1 MKSKAEKIMSI
12 VSPHEAILLTCEQ
25 SLRWLSGLSF
35 TDGYAVITDCRCFLF
50 ADFRYIEAARAK
62 VKPPIEVVLLSRG
75 SAHAGEVFVSAEIKQ
90 VIYEDKYMT
99 CAEFGK
105 WKKRFPDIEFQGGS
119 ERIDKLREFKDADE
133 LKLIIAAQRIAEKA
147 YTHILDFINP
157 QRTEAEVALE
167 LDYFMRREGATGIS
181 FETIAVSGKAS
192 SQPHGVPR
200 NVPLEPGFLTMDYGA
215 EIDGYRSDM
224 TRTVCLGHADEK
236 MKHVY
241 ETVLR
246 AQIAAE
252 DMLCA
257 GVLCRDADKTARDI
271 IEAEG
276 FGNCFGHGLG
286 HGVGLFIHE
295 NPRLSPSSGESVLS
309 PGHVVTVEP
318 GIYIEGQ
325 FGVRIEDMV
334 FIQEDGISKNLT
346 NCPKGLV
353 EL

>member
-12 VSPHEAILLTCEQ
+12 IAPHEAVLLTCEQ
-25 SLRWLSGLSF
+25 SLRWLSGFSF
-35 TDGYAVITDCRCFLF
+35 TDGYAIVTDSRCFLF

-75 SAHAGEVFVSAEIKQ
+75 QIHAEEVFGSSEIKH
-90 VIYEDKYMT
+90 VVYEDKYMT
-99 CAEFGK
+99 CADFGR
-105 WKKRFPDIEFQGGS
+105 WEKRFPNITFSGGS
-119 ERIDKLREFKDADE
+119 ERIDKLREFKDEDE

-157 QRTEAEVALE
+157 HRTEAEVALE

-252 DMLCA
+252 DMLRA

-271 IEAEG
+271 IAAEG
-276 FGNCFGHGLG
+276 FGDCFGHGLG

-295 NPRLSPSSGESVLS
+295 NPRLSPSSGEAVLS

-334 FIQEDGISKNLT
+334 FIRENGTPRNLT